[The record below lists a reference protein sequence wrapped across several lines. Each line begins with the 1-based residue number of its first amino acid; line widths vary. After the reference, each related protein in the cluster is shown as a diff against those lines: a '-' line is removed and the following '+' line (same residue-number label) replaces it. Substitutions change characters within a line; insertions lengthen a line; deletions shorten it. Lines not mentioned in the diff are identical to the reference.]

1 MNNSPLSL
9 LTIAQQLV
17 APSKGILAADE
28 STGTMTKRLAAINV
42 ESTLENRNKWR
53 EIMMTSTGIELY
65 ISGVIL
71 FDETLRTPN
80 LGRMKLQDLFHSK
93 GIHIGIKVDGG
104 TVKLPGLGDEVF
116 TQGLDKLGKRL
127 LEYKELGATFAK
139 WRAVYSVGEN
149 MPSPAVIT
157 GNSIALAQYAALV
170 QEAGLV
176 PIVEPEILVLT
187 GSHKI
192 ETSQEITKKV
202 LTDVFYWL
210 KKFKVDL
217 KGMLLKPN
225 MVLPGKEH
233 LASTS
238 TDDIAKFTV
247 ETLLATVP
255 PEVPGMVFLS
265 GGLNPDQSTEY
276 LAKMNQLYAG
286 KLPWQLSYSY
296 GRALQQEGLQAW
308 KGQEGNVGA
317 AQTVF
322 LGRAKKVSEAR
333 SGKL

>member
-1 MNNSPLSL
+1 MDTSLS
-9 LTIAQQLV
+9 TIAQQLV
-17 APSKGILAADE
+17 FPSKGILAADE
-28 STGTMTKRLAAINV
+28 SVSTMAKRLVAINV
-42 ESTLENRNKWR
+42 ESTLDSRNKWR
-53 EIMMTSTGIELY
+53 EIMLTSSGIESY

-71 FDETLRTPN
+71 FDETLRTPS
-80 LGRMKLQDLFHSK
+80 LGGMKLLDLFHSK

-127 LEYKELGATFAK
+127 LEYKELGAMFTK
-139 WRAVYSVGEN
+139 WRAVYSIGEN
-149 MPSPAVIT
+149 MPSEAVIT
-157 GNSIALAQYAALV
+157 GNSIALAQYAALT
-170 QEAGLV
+170 QETGLV

-187 GSHKI
+187 GSHTI
-192 ETSQEITKKV
+192 QTSQEITKKV
-202 LTDVFYWL
+202 LIDVFHWL

-233 LASTS
+233 LESTS
-238 TDDIAKFTV
+238 ADDIARLTV

-296 GRALQQEGLQAW
+296 GRALQQEALQAW
-308 KGQEGNVGA
+308 KGQESNVSA
-317 AQTVF
+317 AQTAF
-322 LGRAKKVSEAR
+322 LDRAKKVSMAR
-333 SGKL
+333 NAY